1 MDDDRD
7 RKLSLDEF
15 RKGVEEYGL
24 NFSRSEIDELFR
36 LIDIDHNG
44 NIDYEEFLRKLRVY
58 IYLLFLNF
66 ISIN

>member
-24 NFSRSEIDELFR
+24 NFSRSEIEELFR
-36 LIDIDHNG
+36 LMDVDHSG
-44 NIDYEEFLRKLRVY
+44 NIDYEEFLRKLRV
-58 IYLLFLNF
+58 
-66 ISIN
+66 